1 MLPSPEMAAPR
12 TEADS
17 DESPHFSLAITAF
30 DEGARLP
37 RSLERVMP
45 WLAAQP
51 FTSEVVINDDG
62 STDDTA
68 AVVERFGARYPGR
81 LRLLRSPLN
90 QGKGAGL
97 RRAVLAT
104 RGAVVLVS
112 DADLS
117 TPIEEAPRLLAG
129 LEAGADVVIGSRIQ
143 PDGSDMRAS
152 QPRYRRLVGR
162 LFHRLA
168 DPLVVRGIPDT
179 QSGFKAFR
187 GDVARELF
195 GGTSLTSIVYD
206 VEVLHL
212 AQRRGY
218 RVDRCRCDGPTP
230 PGHGCESPRP
240 RLARLLRPATHP
252 LAAPPGWAERGRPPP
267 APARGAARTR
277 FSGRPPRHR
286 DPQGVPEPMT
296 APPTPSTSDAP
307 GTVDPSMF
315 REYDIRGFVEQNFSA
330 PVLLRLGRAFGTFL
344 SGRSGRSGR
353 GPGAVAVGRDVR
365 LSSAAYAGALIEGLR
380 ATGAD
385 VTDIGMVPTPLV
397 YFAVNTL
404 PTDAGAAVT
413 ASHNPPEYNGLKLRK
428 RDPGLPN
435 GLPLQPEEIQELR
448 RLAQEGAFA
457 SGAQGQGALRETD
470 VQPAYVD
477 YVRPRITL
485 PRRLK
490 VVVDAGNGAA
500 GPVAVRT
507 LEAIG
512 CEVVPLY
519 CDPDGTFP
527 NHMPD
532 PLKPENLRDL
542 IARVKETGADLGL
555 ALDGDGDRLGVVDD
569 QGQILEADRYLI
581 LLARGRP
588 A

>member
-1 MLPSPEMAAPR
+1 
-12 TEADS
+12 
-17 DESPHFSLAITAF
+17 
-30 DEGARLP
+30 
-37 RSLERVMP
+37 
-45 WLAAQP
+45 
-51 FTSEVVINDDG
+51 
-62 STDDTA
+62 
-68 AVVERFGARYPGR
+68 
-81 LRLLRSPLN
+81 
-90 QGKGAGL
+90 
-97 RRAVLAT
+97 
-104 RGAVVLVS
+104 
-112 DADLS
+112 
-117 TPIEEAPRLLAG
+117 
-129 LEAGADVVIGSRIQ
+129 
-143 PDGSDMRAS
+143 
-152 QPRYRRLVGR
+152 
-162 LFHRLA
+162 
-168 DPLVVRGIPDT
+168 
-179 QSGFKAFR
+179 
-187 GDVARELF
+187 
-195 GGTSLTSIVYD
+195 
-206 VEVLHL
+206 
-212 AQRRGY
+212 
-218 RVDRCRCDGPTP
+218 
-230 PGHGCESPRP
+230 
-240 RLARLLRPATHP
+240 
-252 LAAPPGWAERGRPPP
+252 
-267 APARGAARTR
+267 
-277 FSGRPPRHR
+277 
-286 DPQGVPEPMT
+286 MT

-315 REYDIRGFVEQNFSA
+315 REYDIRGFVEQNFTA

-344 SGRSGRSGR
+344 SARSGRSGR

-404 PTDAGAAVT
+404 PADAGAAVT
-413 ASHNPPEYNGLKLRK
+413 ASHNPPEYNGLKLRE
-428 RDPGLPN
+428 RDPALPN

-448 RLAQEGAFA
+448 RLAQGGASA
-457 SGAQGQGALRETD
+457 SGAVAQRGGQGALRGSD

-477 YVRPRITL
+477 YVRQRITL

-542 IARVKETGADLGL
+542 IARVKETEADLGL

-581 LLARGRP
+581 LLARGALREHPGGSVVFDVKCSMALIEAIERMGGRP
-588 A
+588 VMSRTGYPNIMARRREVNAVLAGELSGHIFFNDPVIDFDDGTFAGASLLQALALEGRPLSEIVAGLPRYHSTPEERFYCPDDQKVGVVERLRDAFAADPQTQSIIDLDGARVTFEGGWGLVRASNTEPALTTRFEAVTPERTEEIRQAFLLRLSRVPAVDLTRSGH